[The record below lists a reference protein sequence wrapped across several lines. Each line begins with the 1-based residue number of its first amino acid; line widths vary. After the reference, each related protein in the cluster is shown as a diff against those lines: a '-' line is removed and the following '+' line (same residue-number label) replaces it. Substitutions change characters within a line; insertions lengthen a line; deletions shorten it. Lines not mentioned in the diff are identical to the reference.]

1 MEDSERKDHLRAS
14 NAWGR
19 AVESICREVVIKDA
33 SSRSS
38 TSSSSSSSRSSSS
51 SSSSSKNDHIKQQQ
65 R

>member
-51 SSSSSKNDHIKQQQ
+51 SSSSKNDHIKQQQ